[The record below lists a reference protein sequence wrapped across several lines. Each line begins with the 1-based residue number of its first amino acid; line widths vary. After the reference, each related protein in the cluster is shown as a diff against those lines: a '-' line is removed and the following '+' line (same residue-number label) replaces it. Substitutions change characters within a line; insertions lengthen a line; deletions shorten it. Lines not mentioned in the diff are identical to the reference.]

1 MKKLVLGCLTIV
13 LLSSACKTASPVVN
27 TVATTA
33 IDCAKPAISKVA
45 LDTLTDGELSLVR
58 DDWKNSLSSLVA
70 KYGIEVVAC
79 VVGHVFNQSS
89 QDLRASSDPNATT
102 KSSRAKIWLEENKIV
117 FTSAVPT
124 N

>member
-1 MKKLVLGCLTIV
+1 MKNVILFSVLFAM
-13 LLSSACKTASPVVN
+13 LSCKTTPPIVN
-27 TVATTA
+27 TVATVA
-33 IDCAKPAISKVA
+33 IDCTKPAISKVA

-58 DDWKNSLSSLVA
+58 DDWKSSLSSLVA

-79 VVGHVFNQSS
+79 IVGHVFNQSN
-89 QDLRASSDPNATT
+89 QDLRASSDPNAVT

-117 FTSAVPT
+117 FTSATPT